1 MKSISKLLIALFVL
15 SASFS
20 YAQIPYRS
28 NIYHPDV
35 DMWKLQPHQKSYVKS
50 AALDRSAYSMFL
62 DYAVAD
68 NDSTG
73 FIWRFS
79 SSYTGADTSL
89 NYVAVSF
96 DEIAGYLDET
106 DPQGSVAT
114 WSLLGLPSKYPAD
127 LVLTID
133 SVFFLGTHEN
143 NSGNYDKINLQ
154 LVTANSSGVPSSNV
168 VWEWTDSTNQSIS
181 PSGNWL
187 GTNAAFVINQEVAYT
202 AAAGQKLS
210 LVLNYYDPSKQDTF
224 GVSAMYRKNSS
235 GDAARST
242 YKNSYTRYPPFLP
255 DITANSN
262 ITYTAGG
269 TTYNYEAQNWV
280 IWAAVHFDYSVGIN
294 DNFNNLTLQK
304 VYPSPATDEAKVKID
319 LKNNSHV
326 KIEVM
331 NLEGKVVANLFE
343 GDLNAGQHLQHINT
357 SDLATGMYMV
367 AVTAG
372 QGSPVISKLVV
383 SH

>member
-1 MKSISKLLIALFVL
+1 MKSIFKLLIALFVL
-15 SASFS
+15 TASFS

-50 AALDRSAYSMFL
+50 NSLDRAAYSMFI
-62 DYAVAD
+62 DYSVAD

-73 FIWRFS
+73 YRWLFS
-79 SSYTGADTSL
+79 SSYTAADTAL
-89 NYVAVSF
+89 NYFAVTF

-133 SVFFLGTHEN
+133 SVFFIGGHEN

-168 VWEWTDSTNQSIS
+168 VWEWTDSTNQSLS
-181 PSGNWL
+181 NSGNWL
-187 GTNAAFVINQEVAYT
+187 GTNSTFVIGQEVAYT
-202 AAAGQKLS
+202 ANAGQKLS
-210 LVLNYYDPSKQDTF
+210 MVLNYYDPSKQDTF
-224 GVSAMYRKNSS
+224 GVNAMYRKNSA
-235 GDAARST
+235 GDAARSN
-242 YKNSYTRYPPFLP
+242 YRNSYTRYPPFIN

-262 ITYTAGG
+262 ITYKIGG
-269 TTYNYEAQNWV
+269 TDYNYEAQNWLLW
-280 IWAAVHFDYSVGIN
+280 IAVHFDYNVGIN

-304 VYPSPATDEAKVKID
+304 VFPSPAADEAKVKID

-343 GDLNAGQHLQHINT
+343 GDLNAGQHLQRINT

-372 QGSPVISKLVV
+372 AGKPVISKLVV